1 MSKEVEK
8 IIELLAHWKD
18 FSQTEKPNLKAFGSW
33 LQKKTDNSY
42 SEKAADTDMAFRDQ
56 YIHSQVPLEDQ
67 IVLHWGRL
75 VRFTHLWSKKALKDL
90 PISSVEEFGL
100 LKTIELMGSARKT
113 DLVKFTL
120 LETTTCLEMIKRM
133 VRAGFLKEEVD
144 AGDKRS
150 RRVSLT
156 KEGEKLSQKSDVE
169 VKKLSRLLIGD
180 IQQDQKIALLN
191 VLQHLDNF
199 HAKVYEKE
207 GDQNIDQVLV
217 NTSLTKNNQ

>member
-8 IIELLAHWKD
+8 VIELLAHWKEFAEAED
-18 FSQTEKPNLKAFGSW
+18 GSLKEFGRW
-33 LQKKTDNSY
+33 LQDKEKTTAIN
-42 SEKAADTDMAFRDQ
+42 EAEVTDVSFRDR

-75 VRFTHLWSKKALKDL
+75 LRFTHLWSKKALKNL
-90 PISSVEEFGL
+90 PISSIEEFGL

-113 DLVKFTL
+113 DLVKYTL
-120 LETTTCLEMIKRM
+120 LETTTCFEMIKRM
-133 VRAGFLKEEVD
+133 VRSGFLQEEVD
-144 AGDKRS
+144 PDDKRS

-156 KEGEKLSQKSDVE
+156 QKGKKLSESSDVE

-180 IQQDQKIALLN
+180 IHKEQKIALLQ
-191 VLQHLDNF
+191 VLQDLDNF

-207 GDQNIDQVLV
+207 SDQSIDQILQ
-217 NTSLTKNNQ
+217 NNITSKK